1 MKKEN
6 LIKSLLSFFMT
17 VTIGIVISGCDTT
30 AGEPKVPNTETET
43 REQITKE
50 NTVTPNS
57 DNSQT
62 EVEKQQP
69 TPAEINSTE
78 NQTSQ
83 TPTVP
88 EQAPQ
93 TPSENNKP
101 NIEPTPTP
109 APEPA
114 PTPAPQPNPPSS
126 TKEGITYWAEV
137 EDYILKMVNE
147 ERGKNGKGP
156 LALNSTMRGFAR
168 DKSKEMIELNYFSH
182 NSPRNGYIG
191 DILSKNGIKYKNVGE
206 NIAMQQGGETI
217 SSYDMAKKF
226 MDMWMNS
233 SGHRANIL
241 NGDYTNL
248 GVGVAKSGTLLE
260 ATQVFFTPM

>member
-1 MKKEN
+1 MPTTE
-6 LIKSLLSFFMT
+6 T
-17 VTIGIVISGCDTT
+17 VTIEKT
-30 AGEPKVPNTETET
+30 
-43 REQITKE
+43 TKE
-50 NTVTPNS
+50 NTVIPDT
-57 DNSQT
+57 DNSKT

-69 TPAEINSTE
+69 APSEINNTK
-78 NQTSQ
+78 NQTSP
-83 TPTVP
+83 TPTAPQQV
-88 EQAPQ
+88 PQ
-93 TPSENNKP
+93 TPSDNNKP
-101 NIEPTPTP
+101 NTQPTP
-109 APEPA
+109 APTPKPV
-114 PTPAPQPNPPSS
+114 PTPAPAPNPPST
-126 TKEGITYWAEV
+126 TKEGITYWSEV
-137 EDYILKMVNE
+137 EDHIFKMVNE

-206 NIAMQQGGETI
+206 NIAMQQGAETI

-241 NGDYTNL
+241 SSDYTNL
-248 GVGVAKSGTLLE
+248 GVGVAKSGTLVE